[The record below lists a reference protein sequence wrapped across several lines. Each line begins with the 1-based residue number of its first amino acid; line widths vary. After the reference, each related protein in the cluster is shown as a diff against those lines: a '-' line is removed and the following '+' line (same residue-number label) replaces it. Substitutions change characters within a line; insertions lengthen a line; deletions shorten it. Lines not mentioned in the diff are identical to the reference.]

1 MNGDVVKESNSEKL
15 LGMVVN
21 NTATWHHHLHGDDE
35 NDGLL
40 PTLAKR
46 VGVLKKLRKYTPDK
60 KFKQLVSGIFA
71 KQALGYSWSH
81 GH

>member
-1 MNGDVVKESNSEKL
+1 MNGDVVKESTSEKL

-21 NTATWHHHLHGDDE
+21 NTATWHHHHYHGDDE

-46 VGVLKKLRKYTPDK
+46 VGVLKN
-60 KFKQLVSGIFA
+60 
-71 KQALGYSWSH
+71 
-81 GH
+81 